1 VASPDPAHDRSDVEL
16 GRKDLK
22 RTGRNLLLG
31 LLALIVIAA
40 IAVALSNIG
49 GDDDPSG
56 GGEEGLG
63 PAVGVEL
70 YLGG

>member
-1 VASPDPAHDRSDVEL
+1 MASPDPARDRSEVEQ

-31 LLALIVIAA
+31 LLALIVIVA
-40 IAVALSNIG
+40 IAVALTNLG

-56 GGEEGLG
+56 GGNEGRG
-63 PAVGVEL
+63 PEFGVESS
-70 YLGG
+70 LGG